1 MRAAGRFINY
11 MFSENFLFFNILLF
25 SGFGVEILF
34 GHKRSSFQAYFKV
47 CLVNAATLLII
58 SIIFCGLKEIFFKKY
73 HIGGEYVFLLI
84 LTSAMLI
91 NELLFFAVKH
101 SDFNIFDS
109 LNFVSSVFPMLLY
122 HNSKGA
128 ACAWPAAA
136 GAALSFLLFSTI
148 FFYIKRQA
156 ADNCEI
162 SNEFG
167 VFCLEMIIFGLF
179 SASFSIFFRVV

>member
-1 MRAAGRFINY
+1 

-34 GHKRSSFQAYFKV
+34 GHKRSSFHAYFKV
-47 CLVNAATLLII
+47 CLINSAALLIN
-58 SIIFCGLKEIFFKKY
+58 SILFCGLKDIFFKKH
-73 HIGGEYVFLLI
+73 HIGDEYIFILI
-84 LTSAMLI
+84 LASALVV
-91 NELLFFAVKH
+91 NEFLFYIAKH

-122 HNSKGA
+122 INSKGIA
-128 ACAWPAAA
+128 HALLSAA

-148 FFYIKRQA
+148 FFHIKKQA

-162 SNEFG
+162 SDEFS

>member
-1 MRAAGRFINY
+1 MFI
-11 MFSENFLFFNILLF
+11 ENFLFFNILLF
-25 SGFGVEILF
+25 SGFGVEIIF
-34 GHKRSSFQAYFKV
+34 GHKRSSFHSYFKV
-47 CLVNAATLLII
+47 CIVNSVALLIN
-58 SIIFCGLKEIFFKKY
+58 SFIFCGLKDIFFKKY
-73 HIGGEYVFLLI
+73 QIGDEYVFLLI
-84 LTSAMLI
+84 LASALVV
-91 NELLFFAVKH
+91 NEFLFYAAKH

-122 HNSKGA
+122 LNSKG
-128 ACAWPAAA
+128 PAHALISAA

-156 ADNCEI
+156 SDNCEF
-162 SNEFG
+162 SDEFS

>member
-1 MRAAGRFINY
+1 

-34 GHKRSSFQAYFKV
+34 GHKRSSFHAYFKV
-47 CLVNAATLLII
+47 CLINAASLLIN
-58 SIIFCGLKEIFFKKY
+58 SILFCGLKEIFFKKY
-73 HIGGEYVFLLI
+73 QIGDEYVFLLI
-84 LTSAMLI
+84 LASALVI
-91 NELLFFAVKH
+91 NEFLFFIVKH

-122 HNSKGA
+122 HNSKGIA
-128 ACAWPAAA
+128 QVWPAAA

-148 FFYIKRQA
+148 FYHIKRQA

-162 SNEFG
+162 SDEFG